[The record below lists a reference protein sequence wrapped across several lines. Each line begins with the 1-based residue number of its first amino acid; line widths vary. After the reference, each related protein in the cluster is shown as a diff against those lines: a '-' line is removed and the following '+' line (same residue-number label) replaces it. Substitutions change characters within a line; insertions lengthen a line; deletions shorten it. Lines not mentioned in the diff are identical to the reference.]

1 MVTAAITLGIDAVA
15 AVAVITRRPRIRRTP
30 TTVTDFSARRV
41 AKARRMR
48 RRLRPAAI
56 TITRIRTV
64 DAVEEVVAVAVAVV
78 IITDKKIKK
87 RREILVAFT
96 FESAEKAHT

>member
-64 DAVEEVVAVAVAVV
+64 DAVEEVVAVAVV